1 MEEKKTV
8 FDYIIQTM
16 AIYGI
21 IVVIF
26 MVYNYL
32 IGDSA
37 AEHSSLFALGRAGLS
52 TATLIQL
59 LALSVIL
66 NFTRTLFLS
75 DRWIKN
81 MAIFLRFV
89 LSITTI
95 MIVIITM
102 VIIFKWFPID
112 DPMAWIG
119 FALSFIISMIIS
131 VWITRLKERMENE
144 KMQEALNRFNSRE
157 KEQ

>member
-1 MEEKKTV
+1 MDEKKTI

-16 AIYGI
+16 AIFGI

-32 IGDSA
+32 IGDNA
-37 AEHSSLFALGRAGLS
+37 ADHSSLFVLGRAGLS
-52 TATLIQL
+52 TATLCQL
-59 LALSVIL
+59 LVLSVIL
-66 NFTRTLFLS
+66 NVTRTLFLS

-81 MAIFLRFV
+81 MPIFLRFV
-89 LSITTI
+89 LSIATI
-95 MIVIITM
+95 MIVIIVM

-112 DPMAWIG
+112 DPMAWAG
-119 FALSFIISMIIS
+119 FVLSFIISMIIS
-131 VWITRLKERMENE
+131 VWITRLKERAENE

>member
-1 MEEKKTV
+1 MDEKKTV

-16 AIYGI
+16 AIFGI

-26 MVYNYL
+26 MVYNYF
-32 IGDSA
+32 IGDGA
-37 AEHSSLFALGRAGLS
+37 AEHSSLFVLGKAGLS

-59 LALSVIL
+59 LVLAVIL
-66 NFTRTLFLS
+66 NVTRTLFLS

-81 MAIFLRFV
+81 MPIFLRFV
-89 LSITTI
+89 LSIATI
-95 MIVIITM
+95 MIVIIIM